1 MSMSTIVEAHV
12 PAEQFALSETLRAL
26 PDAEFRMV
34 RLVAH
39 GGDSVMPFL
48 WAQTADDEKL
58 TAAFEDDPTVG
69 DVDVLAEFEDESLV
83 QVDWQAR
90 IRVLVSIVSE
100 EDATI
105 LDAHARE
112 GTWRLQIFFPD
123 HDSVS
128 TVYDF
133 CEEYG
138 IDVSLERICDMSDSY
153 QQDGIRL
160 TEEQYQ
166 AISHAYEAGYYDVPR
181 RINQEELAESFDV
194 SHQALSE
201 RLRRGHQTVIANM
214 LYRKL
219 QRPDRA
225 VAPRMSH
232 QMDS

>member
-1 MSMSTIVEAHV
+1 MSTIAEAHV
-12 PAEQFALSETLRAL
+12 PADQFALAETLRTL
-26 PDAEFRMV
+26 RDVEFRMV

-39 GGDSVMPFL
+39 GGDNKMPFL
-48 WAQTADDEKL
+48 WAQCDDRTQLMERL
-58 TAAFEDDPTVG
+58 DQDPTVG
-69 DVDVLAEFEDESLV
+69 AVEVLAEFEEECLV
-83 QVDWQAR
+83 QVDWQSR
-90 IRVLVSIVSE
+90 IELLVSLMSE

-105 LDAHARE
+105 LDVHGRDD
-112 GTWRLQIFFPD
+112 TWRLQIFFPD

-128 TVYDF
+128 TMYDF
-133 CEEYG
+133 CEEHG
-138 IDVSLERICDMSDSY
+138 IDVTLERIFDMSDSSH
-153 QQDGIRL
+153 QDEIRL
-160 TEEQYQ
+160 TEEQYE

-214 LYRKL
+214 LYRTL

>member
-1 MSMSTIVEAHV
+1 MSMSTIVEAKV
-12 PAEQFALSETLRAL
+12 PADQFALSETLTSV

-48 WAQTADDEKL
+48 WAQCEDRDALVDSLDDDDSVGTAE
-58 TAAFEDDPTVG
+58 
-69 DVDVLAEFEDESLV
+69 VLAEFDDECLIH
-83 QVDWQAR
+83 VDWEAR

-105 LDAHARE
+105 LDAH
-112 GTWRLQIFFPD
+112 GLDDSWRIQIFFPD

-133 CEEYG
+133 CHEYG
-138 IDVSLERICDMSDSY
+138 IDVTLDRICDMSESY
-153 QQDGIRL
+153 EQGGIRL

-181 RINQEELAESFDV
+181 RVNQEELAESFDV

-219 QRPDRA
+219 QRPDRT
-225 VAPRMSH
+225 VAPRIG
-232 QMDS
+232 QGMDS

>member
-1 MSMSTIVEAHV
+1 
-12 PAEQFALSETLRAL
+12 
-26 PDAEFRMV
+26 
-34 RLVAH
+34 
-39 GGDSVMPFL
+39 
-48 WAQTADDEKL
+48 
-58 TAAFEDDPTVG
+58 
-69 DVDVLAEFEDESLV
+69 
-83 QVDWQAR
+83 
-90 IRVLVSIVSE
+90 VLVSIVSE

-166 AISHAYEAGYYDVPR
+166 AISHAYEGGLLRCPAAHQSGGTR
-181 RINQEELAESFDV
+181 RVLRRL
-194 SHQALSE
+194 HQALSE
-201 RLRRGHQTVIANM
+201 RLRRRGHQTVIANM

-232 QMDS
+232 QMDNRCLS

>member
-12 PAEQFALSETLRAL
+12 PAHQFALSDTLTTL
-26 PDAEFRMV
+26 PDVEFRMV

-48 WAQTADDEKL
+48 WAQSEERERL
-58 TAAFEDDPTVG
+58 TEALADDPTVG
-69 DVDVLAEFEDESLV
+69 DVDVLAKFDDECLV

-100 EDATI
+100 ENATI
-105 LDAHARE
+105 LDAHGRND
-112 GTWRLQIFFPD
+112 TWRLQIFFPD

-138 IDVSLERICDMSDSY
+138 IDVTLERICDMSDSY

-181 RINQEELAESFDV
+181 RVNQEELAESFDV

-232 QMDS
+232 QIDG

>member
-1 MSMSTIVEAHV
+1 MSTIVEAQV
-12 PAEQFALSETLRAL
+12 PAAQFALSETLTSV

-48 WAQTADDEKL
+48 WAQSDDNAEIADAL
-58 TAAFEDDPTVG
+58 NDDASVEN
-69 DVDVLAEFEDESLV
+69 VDVLAKFEDECLV
-83 QVDWQAR
+83 HVDWRAR
-90 IRVLVSIVSE
+90 IRVLVSIISE
-100 EDATI
+100 ENATI
-105 LDAHARE
+105 LDAHGRE
-112 GTWRLQIFFPD
+112 GTWHLQIFFPD

-133 CEEYG
+133 CQEYG

-153 QQDGIRL
+153 RQNGTRL

-166 AISHAYEAGYYDVPR
+166 AISHAYEVGYYDVPR
-181 RINQEELAESFDV
+181 RVNQEELAESFDV

-225 VAPRMSH
+225 VAPRMGH
-232 QMDS
+232 EIDS

>member
-1 MSMSTIVEAHV
+1 MSTIVEAQV
-12 PAEQFALSETLRAL
+12 PADQFALADTLTTV

-48 WAQTADDEKL
+48 WVRGDDHALL
-58 TAAFEDDPTVG
+58 TEVLGDDPSVG
-69 DVDVLAEFEDESLV
+69 SVDVLAEFDDECLV
-83 QVDWQAR
+83 HVDWDAH
-90 IRVLVSIVSE
+90 IRVLVSIISE
-100 EDATI
+100 ENATI
-105 LDAHARE
+105 LDAHGQD
-112 GTWRLQIFFPD
+112 GTWHLQIFFPD

-133 CEEYG
+133 CQEYG
-138 IDVSLERICDMSDSY
+138 IDVTLERICDMSESY
-153 QQDGIRL
+153 QQGGIRL

-166 AISHAYEAGYYDVPR
+166 AICHAYESGYYDVPR
-181 RINQEELAESFDV
+181 RVNQEELAESFDV

-214 LYRKL
+214 LYRRL

-225 VAPRMSH
+225 VAPRMEPEI
-232 QMDS
+232 DG